1 MKYIALAIGM
11 LVSVN
16 GFALGN
22 NDNSSGR
29 NSDQGQKS
37 GSIRMKSP
45 QNQCYSGCDDQC
57 GGYNE
62 VQSVTYNASSSS
74 SKNAGTNGSPANS
87 TKSKPSATCS
97 CECKSN

>member
-22 NDNSSGR
+22 NDT
-29 NSDQGQKS
+29 DQGQKS
-37 GSIRMKSP
+37 ESIRMKSP

-57 GGYNE
+57 GGPSE

-87 TKSKPSATCS
+87 TKSTPSATCS